1 MKKFVEEMGITGH
14 LTVVKAYSDGSEEVV
29 YDDPNMI
36 VSGMGVGLSY
46 LFTASGSDDITDYQI
61 ESFQVGV
68 GGDTVVVTDE
78 INQLDSPL
86 ISLAEYGEG
95 SNLFLEEREQIV
107 NGTPIAGQIFAKI
120 APSKITRVTDSSVR
134 YTLVLDEE
142 AANGLTRNSVE
153 AAINEVGL
161 FMKNPTG
168 HPTARPIL
176 VAYRTFS
183 DIVKTDDFSLVFRWT
198 INF

>member
-14 LTVVKAYSDGSEEVV
+14 LTIVKAFSDGSEEIV

-68 GGDTVVVTDE
+68 AGDTVVVSEE
-78 INQLDSPL
+78 INQLADPL
-86 ISLAEYGEG
+86 NSFSEYGEG
-95 SNLFLEEREQIV
+95 SNLFLEERDQIV
-107 NGTPIAGQIFAKI
+107 NGVNVTDQIFAKI
-120 APSKITRVTDSSVR
+120 NPSRITRVTDSSVR

-142 AANGLTRNSVE
+142 AANGLIRSSQS
-153 AAINEVGL
+153 ASINEVGL
-161 FMKNPTG
+161 FMKNPTAS
-168 HPTARPIL
+168 PDPKSIL

-183 DIVKTDDFSLVFRWT
+183 DIVKTNDFSLVFRWT